1 MNHSHHSV
9 RKTLVFFAAVWG
21 GVFAFMARPQLPGGW
36 FSEWPR
42 WEAVTSSAVKM
53 SPEGVQDML
62 DAYTSPVTTPDTS
75 VETTEPLTLIAA
87 SSSDEDHPI
96 ESIKATS
103 VTSTE
108 DIATYDRGA
117 IDQFLHE
124 NLQLIGNDQA
134 FQALGNF
141 FAALNA
147 PARKPAIHVLHYG
160 DSQIEGDRITGHL
173 RNAWQSV
180 WGGSGPGFLSPVSP
194 IPTLA
199 MRQSWIGD
207 WQRYARF
214 GKRDTTIQHNRFG
227 LMAAF
232 AQPSPASTDST
243 LTTATLRFEPHPRGY
258 RRNRTFN
265 ELHLALGQVTEET
278 TLQLTLNER
287 DTLVVPLLQDS
298 LAQNLSLPL
307 AALDSTA
314 FESLE
319 LHFEGGSPEINGIGM
334 WTDSGI
340 VVHNLAM
347 RGSSGTVFRQL
358 DREQFSRQLS
368 AIRTELVMLQYGGNT
383 VPYIEDIESAQR
395 YGRWFTSQIR
405 LFQSLLP
412 GVPILIIGPSDMARK
427 AGTRMETYPQLAYVR
442 DALKAAALDNN
453 ALYWDIFEVMGGEDS
468 MAAWVQS
475 NPPLASSDHIH
486 FTPAG
491 AKQIAELLRQSI
503 QAEWTLWQNTQAEQS
518 LVHAP

>member
-1 MNHSHHSV
+1 M
-9 RKTLVFFAAVWG
+9 
-21 GVFAFMARPQLPGGW
+21 
-36 FSEWPR
+36 
-42 WEAVTSSAVKM
+42 
-53 SPEGVQDML
+53 
-62 DAYTSPVTTPDTS
+62 
-75 VETTEPLTLIAA
+75 
-87 SSSDEDHPI
+87 
-96 ESIKATS
+96 
-103 VTSTE
+103 
-108 DIATYDRGA
+108 
-117 IDQFLHE
+117 
-124 NLQLIGNDQA
+124 
-134 FQALGNF
+134 
-141 FAALNA
+141 
-147 PARKPAIHVLHYG
+147 LHYG

-180 WGGSGPGFLSPVSP
+180 WGGSGPGFLSPLSP

-199 MRQSWIGD
+199 MRQSWNGE

-214 GKRDTTIQHNRFG
+214 GKKDTTLQHNRFG

-232 AQPSPASTDST
+232 AQPRPATADST
-243 LTTATLRFEPHPRGY
+243 SAAATLRFEPHPRGY
-258 RRNRTFN
+258 RRNRAFN
-265 ELHLALGQVTEET
+265 QVHLALGQVNEPT

-287 DTLVVPLLQDS
+287 DTMRIPLLTDT
-298 LAQNLSLPL
+298 LAQSLSLPL
-307 AALDSTA
+307 AALDSAA

-319 LHFEGGSPEINGIGM
+319 LQFDGGYPEINGIGM

-347 RGSSGTVFRQL
+347 RGSSGTIFRQL
-358 DREQFSRQLS
+358 DREQFSRQLG

-383 VPYIEDIESAQR
+383 VPYIEDVESAQR

-412 GVPILIIGPSDMARK
+412 GVPIIVIGPSDMARK
-427 AGTRMETYPQLAYVR
+427 AGTRMETYPQLTYVR
-442 DALKAAALDNN
+442 DALKEAALTSD
-453 ALYWDIFEVMGGEDS
+453 ALYWDIFEVMGGEGS

-475 NPPLASSDHIH
+475 DPPLASSDHIH

-503 QAEWTLWQNTQAEQS
+503 QAEWTLWQNTQAEQT